1 MSGLRLS
8 CIAGLAAVSLAAGA
22 CGDHGTGTGPGG
34 RSLQLLYGD
43 GAADTVLSVPAQ
55 ALVVEV
61 RDENGVLVAGTV
73 VRFQS
78 LPIDSANPFAFGV
91 FVEAVTS
98 PYFSTFVADST
109 DSRGRASVLI
119 GLGTHSGAARLLV
132 SASEFGLQDTAR
144 FTVLPGK
151 ATHVVVLPEDT
162 ALYVGRS
169 FQARATTADQFGNPR
184 SDAVSYSAIDPGI
197 TTTSGGSVTT
207 GAGFVRARYEASAQG
222 WTDTGWVS
230 VVPQGTL
237 AALQTSSF
245 GGHGPG
251 IVVFNLDGSG
261 YQWIGPG
268 GSLYNA
274 APSWTPSGTAL
285 AFGLSSGAVASWI
298 YTSDLSGA
306 ERSLINPGQSG
317 LTITSW
323 PAYSHDGA
331 YVYFSG
337 ATTAN
342 FGLWRA
348 DADGTNPHLLY
359 TDPSGL
365 AWRSS
370 PSPDGTRLAFTNAG
384 TYPAGVQVYTLA
396 SNTVSTWAVMG
407 HTPRWSPVAE
417 TIAFVTPYGGSVFVM
432 NSDGTGVR
440 QVTSVG
446 RFYGET
452 SLTWSPDGAWLV
464 ARGPASLELLNVT
477 TGATLP
483 LGYSTLLIEP
493 VWKP

>member
-1 MSGLRLS
+1 LIQLGMGSG
-8 CIAGLAAVSLAAGA
+8 V
-22 CGDHGTGTGPGG
+22 
-34 RSLQLLYGD
+34 
-43 GAADTVLSVPAQ
+43 
-55 ALVVEV
+55 
-61 RDENGVLVAGTV
+61 
-73 VRFQS
+73 
-78 LPIDSANPFAFGV
+78 
-91 FVEAVTS
+91 
-98 PYFSTFVADST
+98 
-109 DSRGRASVLI
+109 
-119 GLGTHSGAARLLV
+119 ARLIV
-132 SASEFGLQDTAR
+132 SAPEFGLQDTAR
-144 FTVLPGK
+144 FTVLPGN
-151 ATHVVVLPEDT
+151 AAHVVVQPKDT
-162 ALYVGRS
+162 ALYTGKS
-169 FQARATTADQFGNPR
+169 FRARAIVTDRFGNPR
-184 SDAVSYSAIDPGI
+184 SDPVSYANTTVAISITPSGTVTAGASFARASYSAN
-197 TTTSGGSVTT
+197 
-207 GAGFVRARYEASAQG
+207 ARG

-230 VVPQGTL
+230 VVPQGTV
-237 AALQTSSF
+237 AALQTGRF
-245 GGHGPG
+245 AGHDAG
-251 IVVFNLDGSG
+251 IVLFNLDGSG

-274 APSWTPSGTAL
+274 APSWAPSGTAL
-285 AFGLSSGAVASWI
+285 AFGLNSVGSGSWI

-306 ERSLINPGQSG
+306 ERSLLNPGDSG

-337 ATTAN
+337 ATSAN

-396 SNTVSTWAVMG
+396 SKTVSTWAVVG

-432 NSDGTGVR
+432 SSDGTGVR
-440 QVTSVG
+440 QVTPVG

-464 ARGPASLELLNVT
+464 ARGPASLELLNAT
-477 TGATLP
+477 TGAMLP
-483 LGYSTLLIEP
+483 LGYATSLIEP
-493 VWKP
+493 AWKP